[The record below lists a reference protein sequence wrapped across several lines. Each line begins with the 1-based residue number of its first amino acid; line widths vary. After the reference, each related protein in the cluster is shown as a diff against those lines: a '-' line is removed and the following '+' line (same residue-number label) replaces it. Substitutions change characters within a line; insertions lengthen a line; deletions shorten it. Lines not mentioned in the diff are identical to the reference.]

1 MRLALRPQPARG
13 AVAFAGV
20 SFTYPARPEM
30 PTLHAIDHLE
40 RLGVDMKEPE
50 TLAVVRRNDPMRK
63 VAEDMGDLLAGLA
76 KQLRDPDVEPEAALA
91 EQFSHK
97 LAEDRRTARP
107 QILEAT
113 AAQKID
119 ADRALNEL
127 RAQRWLDR
135 LAYHVWRAAHHLRE
149 MTRKEMP
156 AEISGAAD
164 AGVSGPERKPDGEHP
179 PAAGE

>member
-1 MRLALRPQPARG
+1 MRALKDVIGDRG
-13 AVAFAGV
+13 APEEMREQALFAISQQGG
-20 SFTYPARPEM
+20 AD
-30 PTLHAIDHLE
+30 AIVIL
-40 RLGVDMKEPE
+40 
-50 TLAVVRRNDPMRK
+50 RK